1 MPIKNSTGRKK
12 IVKLND
18 CDLTRS
24 TNTKR
29 LTNETKKVSQLEI
42 NVATL
47 SHTCVM
53 VVDHVVMK
61 KINHTPV

>member
-1 MPIKNSTGRKK
+1 M
-12 IVKLND
+12 VKLND

-47 SHTCVM
+47 SHVCDGSGSCSNEKIKPYTCLSVCM
-53 VVDHVVMK
+53 C
-61 KINHTPV
+61 ISNG